1 MLLLSLQAQ
10 TPMTSVPVAQ
20 TEDHDAQRMHKLTEF
35 ILNAMFVCNTLAE
48 DMHIYIYNINVISE
62 VNLSYLSTLK
72 QE

>member
-48 DMHIYIYNINVISE
+48 DMHKDNINVISE